1 MRIAF
6 FGTPELAVPTLDALV
21 VAGHEVSAVFTRPK
35 QRRQRRGDPI
45 DTPVA
50 SAANELGLNVIEVTT
65 AQEIDA
71 ALAGENIE
79 GGVVVAFGL
88 ILTPS
93 VIALPKLGL
102 LNLHFSLLPRWRG
115 ASPVQHAIL
124 AGDTET
130 GVCVMQLEEG
140 LDTGPV
146 RAKTVCPVDS
156 QSTAGSLFD
165 SLSQIGARL
174 MTEVLAAPEEFTP
187 EPQSGAISWAPT
199 LKVDDF
205 RIDVQRPAK
214 EIERMVRAGNPR
226 PGAWVTI
233 SGNRVKIEKAHV
245 SDNKVDLGII
255 DKHAHLGTANGT
267 LVLDVVHPQ
276 GRKSMSGVAWLA
288 GLRTDKVQV
297 DT

>member
-6 FGTPELAVPTLDALV
+6 FGTPELAVPTLEALV
-21 VAGHEVSAVFTRPK
+21 AVGHEVSAVFTRPK
-35 QRRQRRGDPI
+35 QRRHRRGEPI

-50 SAANELGLNVIEVTT
+50 SAANELGLNVVEVTS
-65 AQEIDA
+65 AQEIETF
-71 ALAGENIE
+71 LAGENIE
-79 GGVVVAFGL
+79 VGVVVAFGL
-88 ILTPS
+88 ILAPS
-93 VIALPKLGL
+93 VIALPRLGL

-124 AGDTET
+124 AGDAET

-146 RAKTVCPVDS
+146 RAKTVFPVDS

-174 MTEVLAAPEEFTP
+174 MTEVLAAPEKFTP

-226 PGAWVTI
+226 PGAWMTV

-245 SDNKVDLGII
+245 SDNKVELGVI
-255 DKHAHLGTANGT
+255 DKHAHLGTASGA
-267 LVLDVVHPQ
+267 LALDLVHPQ